1 MRIVLVFQRRIHGF
15 RAVSSEK
22 ARYLQENLLRKKL
35 SEYLKESGI
44 RVESIV
50 EKTILSTKKVEMF
63 LGFVPE
69 DSTFGDGK
77 LAEDFVETG
86 KYLKVGR
93 RAYANHLE
101 DFKRINAYM
110 KCNNIRT
117 DGTIVKW
124 KDSRRM
130 GRIYFRI
137 SN

>member
-1 MRIVLVFQRRIHGF
+1 
-15 RAVSSEK
+15 
-22 ARYLQENLLRKKL
+22 
-35 SEYLKESGI
+35 
-44 RVESIV
+44 
-50 EKTILSTKKVEMF
+50 MF

-69 DSTFGDGK
+69 DSSFGDGK

-93 RAYANHLE
+93 RSYANHLQ

-130 GRIYFRI
+130 GQIYFRI